1 MQKII
6 ASISILLVLLMA
18 APQSARAGVW
28 GESISAEI
36 MGQVWEQLQKSIE
49 GILLSTLRQTALQM
63 LNSQIGQA
71 LGGGQYGNPLFVV
84 SWDDELFLGP
94 LKENSVYMNNLLTQT
109 LRGRGSTL
117 NYIPAE
123 VASTFGGNYYDYLQK
138 QAKAAIGSA
147 NAAASAPTTTIT
159 RDPRTAAAEGD
170 VKNFFKAF
178 DSPYNNPLGL
188 PLVMQAMQAEDL
200 ARRKEQAATRAIA
213 YQGYKCKS
221 DSGFCITPGSTLKDL
236 QSNVSATYNNLITA
250 AQNPYELVT
259 GVATTLI
266 TRSVTNLVQKGI
278 GSVQQKFLREFYRL
292 DNKVGGTLRDINQ
305 YAGAAAQYSA
315 EARNISAGLAAGSQG
330 NGSGSQV
337 PPPIAG
343 CAAGGVCGP

>member
-1 MQKII
+1 MRKII
-6 ASISILLVLLMA
+6 ASISILLVFLMA
-18 APQSARAGVW
+18 VPQQAKAGAW
-28 GESISAEI
+28 GEAIAVEVARRVYEEI
-36 MGQVWEQLQKSIE
+36 RKSID
-49 GILLSTLRQTALQM
+49 GILMATLRQTALQM

-138 QAKAAIGSA
+138 QAKAAIGTA

-159 RDPRTAAAEGD
+159 RDPRTAAAQGD

-188 PLVMQAMQAEDL
+188 PLVMQAIQAED
-200 ARRKEQAATRAIA
+200 R
-213 YQGYKCKS
+213 
-221 DSGFCITPGSTLKDL
+221 
-236 QSNVSATYNNLITA
+236 
-250 AQNPYELVT
+250 
-259 GVATTLI
+259 
-266 TRSVTNLVQKGI
+266 I
-278 GSVQQKFLREFYRL
+278 GPFFQ
-292 DNKVGGTLRDINQ
+292 
-305 YAGAAAQYSA
+305 
-315 EARNISAGLAAGSQG
+315 
-330 NGSGSQV
+330 
-337 PPPIAG
+337 
-343 CAAGGVCGP
+343 